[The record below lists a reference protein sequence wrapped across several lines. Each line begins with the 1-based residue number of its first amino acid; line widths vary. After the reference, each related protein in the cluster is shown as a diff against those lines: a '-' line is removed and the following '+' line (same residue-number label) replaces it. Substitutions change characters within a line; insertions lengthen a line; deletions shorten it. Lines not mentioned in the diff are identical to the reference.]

1 METNKLKGFSLDK
14 SSVEFLETITI
25 KNQTFTI
32 NELITK
38 FREQGLQV
46 NFKRKFAELQPPTS
60 AKLDTTNIEFLES
73 VKVASFA
80 FTLNCLIQTAKEQG
94 LQL

>member
-1 METNKLKGFSLDK
+1 METPKLKGFSLDK
-14 SSVEFLETITI
+14 SSIEYLETITI
-25 KNQTFTI
+25 KNQTYTI

-38 FREQGLQV
+38 FKETGLQI
-46 NFKRKFAELQPPTS
+46 NNKRKFAELQPPTS

-73 VKVASFA
+73 IKVASFA

-94 LQL
+94 LEL